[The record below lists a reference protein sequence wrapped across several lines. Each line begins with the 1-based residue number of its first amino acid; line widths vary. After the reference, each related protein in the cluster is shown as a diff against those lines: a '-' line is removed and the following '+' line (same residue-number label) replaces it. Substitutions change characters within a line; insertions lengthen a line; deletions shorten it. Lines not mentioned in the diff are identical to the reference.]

1 MSVSET
7 TPERRRRIGSQG
19 RGRSPEQ
26 VRYRQEEE
34 ELQLLDKL
42 EVKQQEDDEG
52 FLLSAHRTLYN
63 LHTSPPRARVPQTV
77 SFLHHSG

>member
-19 RGRSPEQ
+19 RSRSPEQ

-34 ELQLLDKL
+34 ELLDKP

-63 LHTSPPRARVPQTV
+63 LHTPPPRA
-77 SFLHHSG
+77 